1 MDLYRNGQMQ
11 RTVFMMGDEGKRP
24 PPGREG
30 LARDRCP
37 SCGGKLVFEPG
48 REQGFCPIEGLY
60 VEVIVPPPPDADRP
74 PLVRAQVLQAT
85 KRELVQLGKAYGLR
99 VSGNKTD
106 VLTRLLRY
114 MDDHGIDLSPEEM
127 EEKAGETAAATGT
140 ASGEAGPGEPA
151 PPPAKAAPPPRPPP
165 HGDIDILLAEVAHLA
180 AQPGAEPPPEMAG
193 AEVPAV
199 AEAPATKEETPGEEA
214 VSAEPEAPSVEAVE
228 PVVEGPAEETVEEE
242 AFPIEAAEAPA
253 VDTARLRRDRA
264 VFYVGTLL
272 IAVGGPGLLV
282 GSILHDAMRVPLF
295 GDAFEAF
302 GSLNVTA
309 AILGAVLLVG
319 GIVAMGVGLRGG
331 IVRPDARGEG

>member
-1 MDLYRNGQMQ
+1 
-11 RTVFMMGDEGKRP
+11 MMGDEGERP

-74 PLVRAQVLQAT
+74 PLVRSQVLQAT
-85 KRELVQLGKAYGLR
+85 KRELVQLGKSYGLR
-99 VSGNKTD
+99 VSGSKTD
-106 VLTRLLRY
+106 LLTRLLRY
-114 MDDHGIDLSPEEM
+114 MDDHGIDLSPEEL
-127 EEKAGETAAATGT
+127 EEKAGESAPAAGIAPGE
-140 ASGEAGPGEPA
+140 ADRGEAGP
-151 PPPAKAAPPPRPPP
+151 PPAEASPLRPPPP
-165 HGDIDILLAEVAHLA
+165 HGDVDTLLAEVEHLA
-180 AQPGAEPPPEMAG
+180 SQPGVEPPPEGG
-193 AEVPAV
+193 APVPV
-199 AEAPATKEETPGEEA
+199 EAEAPATTEEKSAEVGHPEEETRPGEEG
-214 VSAEPEAPSVEAVE
+214 VPAEPEAPSMETVE

-242 AFPIEAAEAPA
+242 AFLIEAAEAPA
-253 VDTARLRRDRA
+253 VDPARLRRDRA
-264 VFYVGTLL
+264 AFYVGTLL

-295 GDAFEAF
+295 GDTFEAF
-302 GSLNVTA
+302 GPLNVTA
-309 AILGAVLLVG
+309 AILGAILLIG